1 MKRIQKQIG
10 LLGLGMMMV
19 SFAACSLPN
28 AAVKQLSSNPAT
40 SQLTMSNP
48 TTSQVNTGNPT
59 TSQVTTY
66 DETVN
71 GIEYSYWVRL
81 DNQMGSIKYE
91 TDLDDVNYRIA
102 DYGNYM
108 TVYITNNGSEEATIG
123 GKYQLQRLVDG
134 EYVDL
139 EDNMNLKYGD
149 VYVQDMQR
157 IILHDE
163 ADGSEIVLADDE
175 EQFTIAPGQSVK
187 AEFLTMIYPILDSPD
202 YAGEYRLI
210 YGDAVIDF
218 KLFCDVV
225 C

>member
-1 MKRIQKQIG
+1 MKRIQKQIV

-28 AAVKQLSSNPAT
+28 TAVKQLSSNPAT
-40 SQLTMSNP
+40 SQVS
-48 TTSQVNTGNPT
+48 TGNPT

-66 DETVN
+66 EEPVN
-71 GIEYSYWVRL
+71 GIEYSYWIRL
-81 DNQMGSIKYE
+81 EDRMGSVKYE
-91 TDLDDVNYRIA
+91 TDLDEVNYRIA

-108 TVYITNNGSEEATIG
+108 TVYTTNNGSEEATAG

-163 ADGSEIVLADDE
+163 ADGSEIALSDDE
-175 EQFTIAPGQSVK
+175 EQFTIAPGQSIK
-187 AEFLTMIYPILDSPD
+187 AEFLTMIYPIPDSPD
-202 YAGEYRLI
+202 SAGEYRLI

-218 KLFCDVV
+218 KLFCDTV

>member
-40 SQLTMSNP
+40 SQVT
-48 TTSQVNTGNPT
+48 TGNPT

-71 GIEYSYWVRL
+71 GIEYSYWIRL

-102 DYGNYM
+102 DYGNY
-108 TVYITNNGSEEATIG
+108 IT
-123 GKYQLQRLVDG
+123 
-134 EYVDL
+134 
-139 EDNMNLKYGD
+139 
-149 VYVQDMQR
+149 
-157 IILHDE
+157 
-163 ADGSEIVLADDE
+163 
-175 EQFTIAPGQSVK
+175 K
-187 AEFLTMIYPILDSPD
+187 AFNS
-202 YAGEYRLI
+202 
-210 YGDAVIDF
+210 
-218 KLFCDVV
+218 
-225 C
+225 